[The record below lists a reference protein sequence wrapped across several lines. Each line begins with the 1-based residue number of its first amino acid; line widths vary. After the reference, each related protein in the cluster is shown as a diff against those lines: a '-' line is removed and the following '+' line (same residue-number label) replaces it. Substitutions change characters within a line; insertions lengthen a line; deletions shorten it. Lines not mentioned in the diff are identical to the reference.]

1 MSSEIT
7 ATAEMLHVV
16 ARLGKVLAH
25 LPAVFPTPDDPIV
38 RPLEIGVGRSL
49 HDACMP
55 PDGMTAAK
63 AHAILGD
70 TLRRYVQS
78 QRYRA
83 ALAAPGAWRHDLDG
97 NPVTPVSEDHAEFAR
112 RQPSAPAKETIT
124 VLVSALK
131 VALPIRPEQLH
142 PIDELTKSVDLRL
155 DLGDGQP
162 FVVGFSGRNYRRA
175 LRQIEEMTASG
186 GEVIVLLQGRLVAG
200 HKIEGA
206 GLSVQTKLPKA
217 GA

>member
-1 MSSEIT
+1 LSSKIV
-7 ATAEMLHVV
+7 ATPEMLHVV

-25 LPAVFPTPDDPIV
+25 LPAVFPTPGDPIV

-78 QRYRA
+78 PRYRA

-97 NPVTPVSEDHAEFAR
+97 NPVSPVSEDHAEFAR
-112 RQPSAPAKETIT
+112 RQPSAPVKEIVP

-131 VALPIRPEQLH
+131 VSLPLRPEQLH
-142 PIDELTKSVDLRL
+142 PIDELTKSVDLQI
-155 DLGDGQP
+155 DLGDGSLYTVP
-162 FVVGFSGRNYRRA
+162 FSGRNYRRA
-175 LRQIEEMTASG
+175 LRQIEEMTAGG

-217 GA
+217 GG